1 MLLAGLAVSWGYLG
15 DALTTEEEFTN
26 APESKRAEDLL
37 SDRLRGERL
46 DSEVIIVSSPTRTVG
61 DPAFQT
67 FVEDMYAEVVALGP
81 DVVKEAASYY
91 QTRDGSMV
99 SRDEHTTIIPVTM
112 AETPGDARIDEVL
125 DVVKAANGKS
135 GFEVL
140 IAGDASIGKDF
151 ERLSQ
156 DDLQTGEIIGV
167 PIALAVLVLVF
178 GTVVA
183 ALIPLGLGL
192 VAIITALGA
201 TAVIG
206 LAWDLSFFIINMVI
220 SIGLAVG
227 IDYSLFVVSRY
238 REERRAGREKNEA
251 IAVAGATA
259 SRTVLFSGA
268 TVVLAL
274 LGMLIVPFS
283 LFGSLATGA
292 ILAVVAAVLAALT
305 LLPAV
310 LSLLGDRVN
319 SLRVPL
325 LRLGSNAPDAS
336 RGGLWD
342 RVARGVMKRPVLSLV
357 VSSGL
362 LLAAAAFYLDIDIG
376 SSGVSTLPDRL
387 QAKQAFLLLDRE
399 FSVGLVEPAEIAI
412 DGDIG
417 SPEVQAAVGKL
428 TEELAGDAAFGSPTV
443 EVNQKR
449 DLALF
454 SVPIAGDPSGDDAI
468 NAVKRLRHDY
478 VPQAFSGVDAK
489 AYVGGSAAIS
499 LDYYKMATDYMPI
512 VFAFVL
518 GLSFLL
524 LLLVFR
530 SVVIPFTAII
540 MNLLSVGAAYGLLVL
555 VFQKGI
561 GADVLGFQKVETV
574 EAWVPLFLFC
584 VLFGLS
590 MDYHV
595 FLLSRIRERY
605 RQTGDNSGSVA
616 FGVRSTAGII
626 TGAALI
632 MVAVFG
638 GFAMGDLVMF
648 QQMGFGVG
656 VAVLLDAT
664 VVRSVLVPAA
674 MKLLGRYNWYL
685 PCALRWLPD
694 FGVTEQDAVESLSP
708 TR

>member
-1 MLLAGLAVSWGYLG
+1 VLLAGLAVSWGYLG